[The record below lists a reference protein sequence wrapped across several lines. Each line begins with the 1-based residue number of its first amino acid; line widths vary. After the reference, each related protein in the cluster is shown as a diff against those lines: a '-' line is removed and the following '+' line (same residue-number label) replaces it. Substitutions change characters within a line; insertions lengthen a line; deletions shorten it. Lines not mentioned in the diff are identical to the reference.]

1 MIFLGLMTNSIT
13 CAVCLFVVLGSD
25 GKWTVKK
32 RGHAPLEVRRQLGTK
47 EWPRLGWNSVMYSSK
62 SKSSAD
68 GDPSP
73 NGTGFLAPN
82 KSASFRLHTAQATW
96 LVRGRP
102 RASVF
107 RKKFYVCGSLQR
119 KDENEEKK
127 QWKKGE
133 DEYKNGR
140 KWGEGKRN
148 SGREEERKRRQELG
162 ENERMGVS
170 KHYPP
175 PPSSFPHFR
184 HIL

>member
-25 GKWTVKK
+25 GKWTVKE

-62 SKSSAD
+62 SKSRAD
-68 GDPSP
+68 GDHSP

-107 RKKFYVCGSLQR
+107 RKKFYVCGSIQR

-140 KWGEGKRN
+140 KWG
-148 SGREEERKRRQELG
+148 GRKEE
-162 ENERMGVS
+162 
-170 KHYPP
+170 
-175 PPSSFPHFR
+175 
-184 HIL
+184 